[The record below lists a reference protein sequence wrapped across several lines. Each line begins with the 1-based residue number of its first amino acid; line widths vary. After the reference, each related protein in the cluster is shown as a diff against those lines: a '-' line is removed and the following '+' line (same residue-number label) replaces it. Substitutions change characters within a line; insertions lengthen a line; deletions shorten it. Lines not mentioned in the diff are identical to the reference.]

1 MINSFIGLSWRLLWK
16 NKGIIISMI
25 VSIILSVSLIVTL
38 FAFVESA
45 KLTLD
50 DESTVLN
57 IKQLTQYIFV
67 LSMLLLMLTSYLISS
82 NFEIF
87 KHHYQRQL
95 AIIRIIGA
103 RKNHI
108 FKIIWSMT
116 LSINLIGTFVGWI
129 LAWLIYSYSND
140 WIAKLF
146 KLTLPEGAFSYKMS
160 FITLVGCFIVIQI
173 FMLIPA
179 YKHAQI
185 LPLTA
190 MKETYN
196 PSHHINQSSKTGQ
209 VLLGISVICL
219 LFYVVFSN
227 VSSGSN
233 VILFISVITG
243 VLGLIRLCMIFIP
256 KLIVAI
262 LPALHK
268 VFGHS
273 SYIGV
278 KNASRQVKT
287 NSFIILSITS
297 IMMVAICGS
306 SIIETVSSTGK
317 DHYKRIYPTPVVLTF
332 QDSDRSHTDR
342 TEIIKKL
349 NGMDELDRVSVISAY
364 YSEYIK
370 TKNGYATMDY
380 VAADFDGLSSQGL
393 IKVKQSDAELKQ
405 QVIVSSRFARQ
416 YKLEVGQW
424 MDLGKYNFSLQSKV
438 PWGKVQVLQIVDEL
452 PGVYTDVMFDWNN
465 ELIEQFAHPVSKA
478 FITASNTEGLIN
490 RLEQMKS
497 SYTGIEI
504 NVYSKVLHKHN
515 AATDQIRSI
524 FIIVVIAMMVS
535 ALIGI
540 INSLMNN
547 MRSKRK
553 EFAVLRAIAL
563 SPNKIIRVIM
573 TQVTMYLWIGLS
585 IGVVMGGYITV
596 MLALMDREAT
606 IKVNFSFLV
615 IAIASILLI
624 VMSIMRMYA
633 SKISRKELVYELK
646 EDQ

>member
-25 VSIILSVSLIVTL
+25 VSIILSVSLIITL

-67 LSMLLLMLTSYLISS
+67 LSMILLMLTSYLISS

-95 AIIRIIGA
+95 AIMRTIGA

-116 LSINLIGTFVGWI
+116 LFINLIGTIVGWT

-140 WIAKLF
+140 WIANLF
-146 KLTLPEGAFSYKMS
+146 KLTLPEGAFNYKMS
-160 FITLVGCFIVIQI
+160 FIMLVGCFIVLQI
-173 FMLIPA
+173 FMLFPA

-185 LPLTA
+185 LPLSA
-190 MKETYN
+190 MKETYT
-196 PSHHINQSSKTGQ
+196 PSHLNNQSSKIGK

-233 VILFISVITG
+233 VILLFISVITG

-262 LPALHK
+262 LPALQK
-268 VFGHS
+268 VFGQS

-287 NSFIILSITS
+287 NFIILSITS

-332 QDSDRSHTDR
+332 QESDRSHTDR

-370 TKNGYATMDY
+370 TKKGYATMDY
-380 VAADFDGLSSQGL
+380 VAADFEGLNSQGL
-393 IKVKQSDAELKQ
+393 ITVKQDAELKQ

-416 YKLEVGQW
+416 YKLEVGHW

-478 FITASNTEGLIN
+478 FITASNTEGLIK

-515 AATDQIRSI
+515 AATEQIRSI

-553 EFAVLRAIAL
+553 ELAVLRAIAL

-573 TQVTMYLWIGLS
+573 TQVTMYLWLGLS

-606 IKVNFSFLV
+606 IKVNFSFLA

-633 SKISRKELVYELK
+633 SKMSRKELVHELK